1 MRKAFFFTIL
11 LMTSSFAFA
20 DVNFSSK
27 TGDLVMR
34 DVSID
39 DGLARYD
46 NVTLNMNLATG
57 KFTIVKATEKAISP
71 FLETPSDTFTLG
83 GLKID
88 LHGCAETGRDEITC
102 MTKIVSLKD
111 DKSILIG
118 GMFLTQMFDN
128 LGRQYNDETTSI
140 FNAPV
145 PSISTITIIQGI
157 PVEVKFTYKN
167 IDPAA
172 TSISLFKPYFAN
184 NTTSALITPKFKDIS
199 IIK

>member
-1 MRKAFFFTIL
+1 MKKSFLIIFL
-11 LMTSSFAFA
+11 LITSSFSFA
-20 DVNFSSK
+20 DVNFSNS

-39 DGLARYD
+39 DGLAKYD
-46 NVTLNMNLATG
+46 SVTLNMNLNTG

-71 FLETPSDTFTLG
+71 FLEVPSDTFTKD

-102 MTKIVSLKD
+102 MTKIVSLED
-111 DKSILIG
+111 DNSIIIG
-118 GMFLTQMFDN
+118 GTFLTQMFDN

-140 FNAPV
+140 FNEPF
-145 PSISTITIIQGI
+145 PQISTITIIQGI

-172 TSISLFKPYFAN
+172 TSIALFKPYFAN
-184 NTTSALITPKFKDIS
+184 NTTSALITPEFKDIS